1 MRNPDREFE
10 FRFKQF
16 SVVNKV
22 SAMKVGTDGVLL
34 GAWAFRGVDPLS
46 MGRVLDVGC
55 GSGIIALMLAQRF
68 AHWEITGIDI
78 MSEAIYESELNF
90 RNSIWSS
97 RLRTILNDFTLLKS
111 ISRNLI
117 YDSFD
122 FIISNPPFFNHGD
135 LSPDMARRTARHEG
149 SLNYMSLINVSGE
162 LLANGGRLA
171 LISTAETKDKIISE
185 GLVNYLYPQ
194 RVCMVSTI
202 ATKAPKRIMIEFIKG
217 DRNVKI
223 EEDNLIIHSVNEKF
237 TDKYIDLVS
246 DFYLHL

>member
-46 MGRVLDVGC
+46 MGRALDVGC
-55 GSGIIALMLAQRF
+55 GCGIIALMLAQRF
-68 AHWEITGIDI
+68 AHWEITGMDI
-78 MSEAIYESELNF
+78 MSEAIYESKLNF
-90 RNSIWSS
+90 GKSIWGS
-97 RLRTILNDFTLLKS
+97 RLTAIQNDFTLLKH
-111 ISRNLI
+111 ISRNQI
-117 YDSFD
+117 YNSFD
-122 FIISNPPFFNHGD
+122 FIISNPPFFNNGD
-135 LSPDMARRTARHEG
+135 LSPDVGRRTARHEG
-149 SLNYMSLINVSGE
+149 NLNYMSLINVSSE
-162 LLANGGRLA
+162 LLAEGGRLA
-171 LISTAETKDKIISE
+171 MISTAETKDKIISE
-185 GLVNYLYPQ
+185 GLVNSLYPQ

-217 DRNVKI
+217 ERDVEMK
-223 EEDNLIIHSVNEKF
+223 EDNLIIHSVNGEF
-237 TDKYIDLVS
+237 TDKYINMVS